1 MLKSTSAVPQVRG
14 CVSRALKE
22 KKNQKAKNKQT
33 KKPKKK
39 KSPKRN
45 GHVLKKVPETATKN

>member
-22 KKNQKAKNKQT
+22 KKQKAKNKQT

-39 KSPKRN
+39 KKTPKRN